1 MPYEY
6 DNDNDTA
13 IPEVKNDRNMT
24 NDDLNYVGT
33 QDVVPYIRYDSMTT
47 KVKRPIE
54 TSDVDKEFMREYD
67 NMHKSMEDRQINDY
81 YEARRHIQSAMKGD
95 TPIKTG

>member
-6 DNDNDTA
+6 DNDDDTA
-13 IPEVKNDRNMT
+13 ITEVNNDRNMT

-33 QDVVPYIRYDSMTT
+33 KDVVPYIRDESMTT

-54 TSDVDKEFMREYD
+54 PSDIDNEFMREY
-67 NMHKSMEDRQINDY
+67 NSMCKLMEDRQINDY
-81 YEARRHIQSAMKGD
+81 YEAQRHTKHHEG
-95 TPIKTG
+95 